1 MPKRKKTQPVE
12 LYDHTLER
20 NRATASTVEIDVAN
34 RRIKL
39 NKRVLKPKVD
49 SLPPDSPA
57 STYPSPEAET
67 QQITEDDVGVVV
79 FATSR
84 AKRYANSD
92 SPLLTWLQYWSSYL
106 RELLRRKGRGTVED
120 SSCCPM
126 CHRTRAV
133 MRCRECFGGTLLCGC
148 CCVENHRQHPLHR
161 IEEWTGDFFK
171 KTSLRKLGLVMHL
184 GAHNTQ
190 LPVAVNFCGCRHNL
204 AGYQQL
210 LRASWYPATPLNPET
225 CVTIELLELFHLLN
239 LQGNTTI
246 YDFVKVM
253 EMTTDGWLLERIPDR
268 QQSFTTV
275 VQEWRHLCM
284 LMRAGQGHE
293 PDDIPTT
300 KPGKLAVQC
309 RACPHPGYNLPDNFR
324 DIPKGHSYLYWQ
336 TVAVDCNFRLKNR
349 YRHSNN
355 LDVTLSHGWAYFVEQ
370 KGYLEYVKR
379 HANQQEM
386 STCAGFQAM
395 LQANLKKAKGLNA
408 MGVVGVACSRHELW
422 RPNGMEDLQRG
433 ERQCNV
439 DYVLVAAL
447 LGVTL
452 RLLITYD
459 IACQYFKLFWTRM
472 LGLPAGMRLAIPSIK
487 QVVTK
492 VPKGHLRAHEDAC
505 QGPFLLNYTNGAT
518 ETDGE
523 GIERLWSW
531 LNKAAHSA
539 KEMMQAS
546 RTNCWDNFAVIQ
558 TGGRHLGCAIFL
570 PVACSTLSSWRKHSV
585 RNFKRSTL
593 VSENMHRKK
602 LTAGKPCLKIGRTT
616 TRNRA

>member
-1 MPKRKKTQPVE
+1 
-12 LYDHTLER
+12 
-20 NRATASTVEIDVAN
+20 
-34 RRIKL
+34 
-39 NKRVLKPKVD
+39 
-49 SLPPDSPA
+49 
-57 STYPSPEAET
+57 
-67 QQITEDDVGVVV
+67 
-79 FATSR
+79 
-84 AKRYANSD
+84 
-92 SPLLTWLQYWSSYL
+92 WLQYRSSYL
-106 RELLRRKGRGTVED
+106 CELLRRKGRGTVED

-133 MRCRECFGGTLLCGC
+133 MRCRECFGGTLLCGR

-161 IEEWTGDFFK
+161 IEEWTGDSFK
-171 KTSLRKLGLVMHL
+171 KTSLRELGLVMHL
-184 GAHNTQ
+184 GTHNTQ
-190 LPVAVNFCGCRHNL
+190 SPCVNPSIKTLVVLHTNGLHSVAVNFCGCRHNL

-210 LRASWYPATPLNPET
+210 LQASWYPATPLNPET

-284 LMRAGQGHE
+284 LMRAGRGHE
-293 PDDIPTT
+293 PDGIPTT
-300 KPGKLAVQC
+300 KPGELAVQC

-324 DIPKGHSYLYWQ
+324 DVPKGHSYLYWQ

-379 HANQQEM
+379 HANQQEVRM

-408 MGVVGVACSRHELW
+408 TGVVGVACSRHELW
-422 RPNGMEDLQRG
+422 RPNGMGDLQRG
-433 ERQCNV
+433 ERCCNV

-452 RLLITYD
+452 RLLIMYD

-505 QGPFLLNYTNGAT
+505 QGPFSLNYTNGAA

-531 LNKAAHSA
+531 LNKAAPSA
-539 KEMMQAS
+539 KEMTQAS
-546 RTNCWDNFAVIQ
+546 RHELLDDFCGYTNWRKTLGLCDILARRLLDAIKLAKTQRAEFQAFDARVREHAPEEVDGWEAMLEDWQNDHTQPCPYVSTQPRVTFNAVRLALLHDEERDMQGCGVVAANNTPTSFIC
-558 TGGRHLGCAIFL
+558 LGLEVENLQYDL
-570 PVACSTLSSWRKHSV
+570 PVLIVTIHC
-585 RNFKRSTL
+585 
-593 VSENMHRKK
+593 
-602 LTAGKPCLKIGRTT
+602 
-616 TRNRA
+616 